1 MRTPF
6 TVSEFFEVFA
16 RYNEAIWPMQLVLLA
31 LALAAL
37 VLVHVR
43 AKEGSRA
50 VALILAFFWGWMGVA
65 YHFAHLTSINPGAR
79 LFGALFVVQAVLFL
93 WLGVL
98 SKRLDFGRA
107 GGVSLIIGWVLITYG
122 LVIYPILG
130 RLTGHAYMS
139 SPTFGAPCPT
149 TIFTFG
155 LMWFAERPFPRYAL
169 VIPIIWSAIG
179 GSAAFILGVPQDLGL
194 AVAGISGVVLLFA
207 GRGAVSHG

>member
-1 MRTPF
+1 LRTPF

-31 LALAAL
+31 LALAAV

-65 YHFAHLTSINPGAR
+65 YHFAHFASINPGAK
-79 LFGALFVVQAVLFL
+79 LFGALFLVQAALFL
-93 WLGVL
+93 WLGGL
-98 SKRLDFGRA
+98 GKRLSFGRV
-107 GGVSLIIGWVLITYG
+107 GGISLVIGWVLIAYG
-122 LVIYPILG
+122 LVVYPILG
-130 RLTGHAYMS
+130 RLSGHAYMS

-155 LMWFAERPFPRYAL
+155 LMWFAKRPFPRYAL
-169 VIPIIWSAIG
+169 IIPLIWSAIG
-179 GSAAFILGVPQDLGL
+179 GSAAFMLGVPQDLGL
-194 AVAGISGVVLLFA
+194 VVAGITGLVLLFVK
-207 GRGAVSHG
+207 RGAAS